1 MKTIK
6 TLITGGIAA
15 ASVFAALAIAQPA
28 PHYTVTDLGT
38 LGSGT
43 YSSANNLSNH
53 GFVVGLSA
61 INPSATSPQHA
72 VLWDNRSPHTIMD
85 IGLPGLGG
93 SNSEAYGINAGRIVG
108 QAETSTKDPNNE
120 NFCGYGTGL
129 DCVPFLWQDGVM
141 TALPLLGGNNGGV
154 FGNPNHRGQVAGV
167 AENSTRDSQCPAP
180 QVLDYEPVIW
190 GPGPGQIRKLALL
203 PGDSVGIPASIR
215 DNGQAVGTSGSCA
228 NTPLIPLISGPHAVL
243 WEADG
248 SARDLGNLGGTP
260 VNVAL
265 DINNRGQVVGA
276 SALAADSTPSYL
288 TDAFLW
294 TKETGKMQD
303 LGTLPGD
310 VASGGVEI
318 NDSGVLVG
326 PSFDAAGN
334 PRAFVWWNGT
344 MTDLNTLVPADSP
357 LYLLFADS
365 VNSSGEIAGFGVNSS
380 GDVHGF
386 LLTPSSGAHDDSF
399 SPAQQS
405 ALKAIAQSE
414 NVRQQILARLGF
426 RGR

>member
-1 MKTIK
+1 MNSIMTS
-6 TLITGGIAA
+6 ITGGIAA
-15 ASVFAALAIAQPA
+15 GSMFAALAIAQPA

-43 YSSANNLSNH
+43 YSSANNVSNG

-61 INPSATSPQHA
+61 IDSSATSPLQA
-72 VLWDNRSPHTIMD
+72 ALWDHRSPHTIMD
-85 IGLPGLGG
+85 IGRPGLGG
-93 SNSEAYGINAGRIVG
+93 PNSQAYGINAGQIVG
-108 QAETSTKDPNNE
+108 QAETSTEDPNNE

-129 DCVPFLWQDGVM
+129 DCVPFLWQDGAM

-154 FGNPNHRGQVAGV
+154 FGNPNNRGQVAGV

-180 QVLDYEPVIW
+180 QVLDYVPVIW
-190 GPGPGQIRKLALL
+190 GPRPGQIRKLDLL
-203 PGDSVGIPASIR
+203 PGDSVGIPTDIN

-228 NTPLIPLISGPHAVL
+228 NTPVFPLIVGPHAVL

-260 VNVAL
+260 ANVAL
-265 DINNRGQVVGA
+265 SINNRGQVVGG
-276 SALAADSTPSYL
+276 SSLAADSTASYL

-294 TKETGKMQD
+294 TKETGMQD

-310 VASGGVEI
+310 VASTGLEI
-318 NDSGVLVG
+318 NECGALVG

-334 PRAFVWWNGT
+334 LRAFIWQNGT
-344 MTDLNTLVPADSP
+344 MTDLNTLIPADSP
-357 LYLLFADS
+357 LYLLFAGGI
-365 VNSSGEIAGFGVNSS
+365 NSSGEIAGFGVTIS

-386 LLTPSSGAHDDSF
+386 LLTPSGGAADDSS
-399 SPAQQS
+399 SPDQQS
-405 ALKAIAQSE
+405 ALKAIAQSDS
-414 NVRQQILARLGF
+414 VRQQVFARLGF